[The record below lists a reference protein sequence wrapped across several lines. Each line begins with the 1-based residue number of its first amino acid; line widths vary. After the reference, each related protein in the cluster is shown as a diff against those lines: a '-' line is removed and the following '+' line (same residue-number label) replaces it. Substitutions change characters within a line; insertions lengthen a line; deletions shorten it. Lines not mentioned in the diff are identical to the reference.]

1 MEPVLKTGGQRCL
14 VGSNPTPSA
23 MAPFGIMKVSYYDFS
38 CRSACLRGSAAG
50 FPARAGE
57 FARSFSVRAKLARA
71 LVGQASAGLIWGFL
85 AHRMWASAVCKF
97 AVSAGLDGVVWSVS
111 QRLVR
116 RRGETDPTT
125 GSMSS
130 CAGDIVGV
138 VLRMTP
144 FEQRCGVQVLDT
156 SAARVSGV
164 LPKRGREWSPDSR
177 SAAPCD
183 SGSDGRRRDF
193 VRALRA
199 EGVRLFGDRVVPVDG
214 DVRGALRRQWVTQHA
229 EWRTR
234 ERAALEVLDAGL
246 DLRVWGHGDAI
257 DPTKMRPRFVLVS
270 EVESADAALWRW
282 VVLGAGVPV
291 RRGTRRRL
299 RVLVVDDGHDGRL
312 IGVLGVGE
320 AFERQSLLHA
330 WCGIDAG
337 AAGSDRAWLL
347 HSFEAVGPY
356 AGMFGRK
363 LLAALATSAEF
374 HELIREQ
381 SGSDVVALV
390 AQEEAER
397 ASVLEGFD
405 LPNAA
410 AIALGDGAEHDWRVW
425 GEAAQILLDAA
436 RTRLREAPAT
446 APAEGIALGSPL
458 GRSGLAALGL
468 PARHPRL
475 FRSAPRLFVLPMVS
489 GARAALRGTGTS
501 EARST
506 IGEVANWWER
516 AWGRRALTVKGA
528 AGATTRPGE
537 IRSAA

>member
-1 MEPVLKTGGQRCL
+1 
-14 VGSNPTPSA
+14 

-50 FPARAGE
+50 FPARAGK
-57 FARSFSVRAKLARA
+57 FPRSFSVRAKLARA
-71 LVGQASAGLIWGFL
+71 LVGQASAELIWGFL
-85 AHRMWASAVCKF
+85 AHRMWASVVCKF
-97 AVSAGLDGVVWSVS
+97 AVRAGLDGAFWSVS
-111 QRLVR
+111 QGLVR
-116 RRGETDPTT
+116 RRGETDSTT

-130 CAGDIVGV
+130 WAGDIVGV
-138 VLRMTP
+138 ALRMTP
-144 FEQRCGVQVLDT
+144 FEQRCGVQMLDT

-164 LPKRGREWSPDSR
+164 LPKRGREWSPDAR

-183 SGSDGRRRDF
+183 SGSDGRRRAF

-229 EWRTR
+229 EGRTR
-234 ERAALEVLDAGL
+234 ERAALEALDAGL
-246 DLRVWGHGDAI
+246 DLRVWGWGREDAI
-257 DPTKMRPRFVLVS
+257 DPAKVRPRFVLVS

-299 RVLVVDDGHDGRL
+299 RVLVADDGHDGRL

-320 AFERQSLLHA
+320 AFERQPLLHA

-337 AAGSDRAWLL
+337 ATGSDRAWLL

-374 HELIREQ
+374 HDLIWEQ

-405 LPNAA
+405 LPNATA
-410 AIALGDGAEHDWRVW
+410 VALGDGAEHDWRVW

-489 GARAALRGTGTS
+489 GARAALRGNSTS
-501 EARST
+501 EARLT
-506 IGEVANWWER
+506 IGEVASWWER
-516 AWGRRALTVKGA
+516 GWGRRALTVKGS
-528 AGATTRPGE
+528 AGAATRPGE
-537 IRSAA
+537 NRSVA